1 MKPIGLPPGTGTGS
15 TPAGIKPESLAMIER
30 LISFDTTSRD
40 SNLGLI
46 EHVRDWLKPFGIDS
60 TLVYDATHK
69 KANLFATVWG
79 KNGPPSGQSG
89 QSGQSGKAVRPG
101 IVLSGHTDV
110 VPVDGQAWDTNPFQA
125 TIKDG
130 RLFAR
135 GACDMKGYLGVA
147 LAMTPRFCAADL
159 KAPIHFALSYDEEVG
174 CIGVRGLIELLT
186 KQGFKAAGV
195 IVGEPTSMQVITAHK
210 GKRSYRCT
218 VHGKEAHSA
227 LTPQGVNAIEYAA
240 QIITYIRHMA
250 DRMVQ
255 LEPRDNGFDVPFTT
269 LQTGTIKGGTAGN
282 IVPAQCV
289 FDWEFRY
296 LPGANPDAIEGEV
309 RSYAASLLP
318 AMKKVSAAAGID
330 IDLSSDAP
338 GSHAPD
344 SHAITQL
351 AIALARNDK
360 TAKVA
365 YATEAGL
372 FEKAGLP
379 SIICGPGSIEQAH
392 KPNEYCDLAQLAQC
406 EAFMDR
412 LLDNMCQ

>member
-1 MKPIGLPPGTGTGS
+1 MKHETI
-15 TPAGIKPESLAMIER
+15 PAIKSESLEMIEK

-46 EHVRDWLKPFGIDS
+46 EWTRDWLKQYGVES
-60 TLVYDATHK
+60 SLVYNK
-69 KANLFATVWG
+69 EKNKANLFATIHGAAG
-79 KNGPPSGQSG
+79 KLT
-89 QSGQSGKAVRPG
+89 APG

-110 VPVDGQAWDTNPFQA
+110 VPVDGQAWDTDPFKA

-135 GACDMKGYLGVA
+135 GACDMKGFLGTA
-147 LAMTPRFCAADL
+147 LAMTPQFVKADL

-174 CIGVRGLIELLT
+174 CVGVRGLIEQLT
-186 KQGFKAAGV
+186 HQGFKAAGV

-210 GKRSYRCT
+210 GKRSFRCT

-227 LTPQGVNAIEYAA
+227 LTPLGVNAIEYAA
-240 QIITYIRHMA
+240 QIITYIRHIA
-250 DRMVQ
+250 DRMGQ

-269 LQTGTIKGGTAGN
+269 LQTGTIKGGTATN

-296 LPGANPDAIEGEV
+296 LPGANPDAIEKEV
-309 RSYAASLLP
+309 RGYAESLLP
-318 AMKKVSAAAGID
+318 AMKKVSADAGIE
-330 IDLSSDAP
+330 ITQSSDAP
-338 GSHAPD
+338 GSYLADTHAV
-344 SHAITQL
+344 TQL

-372 FEKAGLP
+372 FEQAGLP

-392 KPNEYCDLAQLAQC
+392 KPNEYCDLAQIAQC

-412 LLDNMCQ
+412 FLVNMCQ